1 PPIFTPHPL
10 KITPHPSKT
19 ANHASNFTS
28 YPPKFTSHPPNPT
41 SHPPAL
47 TSPPFPGL
55 YYVDSE
61 GTRVAG
67 TAFAVGSGS
76 SYAYGVLDRGLG
88 GSQDSLATSGDS
100 VATPGGSLATPEAAW
115 ELARRA
121 IYGAARRDAYSG
133 GSVLVLHVGPA
144 GWHQVSLHNVAQ
156 LQDIYGH
163 Q

>member
-1 PPIFTPHPL
+1 GPYWSVLVLTG
-10 KITPHPSKT
+10 
-19 ANHASNFTS
+19 S
-28 YPPKFTSHPPNPT
+28 YW
-41 SHPPAL
+41 
-47 TSPPFPGL
+47 SPPGL

-67 TAFAVGSGS
+67 AAFAVGSGS

-88 GSQDSLATSGDS
+88 GSQDS
-100 VATPGGSLATPEAAW
+100 VATPGDSAAW

-133 GSVLVLHVGPA
+133 GNVLVLHVGA
-144 GWHQVSLHNVAQ
+144 QGWHQVSLHNVAQ
-156 LQDIYGH
+156 LQDIYGD